1 MTASERKKR
10 VFKIFTASVFAGAVY
25 LLFVRCTHLAVPC
38 LFHLVTGLKCPGCG
52 ITTVFCELA
61 SFEFKKAFSAN
72 AFLFVTSP
80 FIVFELF
87 YSAWLYIK
95 GKKNPAVNEKL
106 LIIYLILLL
115 AWGVIRNLK
124 LFSPA

>member
-1 MTASERKKR
+1 MTESTRKNR
-10 VFKIFTASVFAGAVY
+10 VFKTAAALVIAGAAY
-25 LLFVRCTHLAVPC
+25 LIFVKLTGMAIPC